1 MQFIVEVNSWEFVH
15 VDYLDVRTMDGH
27 QCDGGWFS
35 VNHHLLCLI
44 GVYVQVAEFIPDDE
58 VGDDLPPGCAVYQ
71 LADSMDCQM
80 SMQSFD
86 SQPLLIPASPSEVLV
101 GLY

>member
-1 MQFIVEVNSWEFVH
+1 MVNSWEFVH
-15 VDYLDVRTMDGH
+15 VDYLDVETMDGH

-58 VGDDLPPGCAVYQ
+58 VGDDLPILQV
-71 LADSMDCQM
+71 
-80 SMQSFD
+80 
-86 SQPLLIPASPSEVLV
+86 VLYTSWQTAWTV
-101 GLY
+101 KCPCSHLTVNPC

>member
-1 MQFIVEVNSWEFVH
+1 MVNSWEFVH
-15 VDYLDVRTMDGH
+15 VDYLDVQTMDGH

-58 VGDDLPPGCAVYQ
+58 VGDDLPILQVVCIPVGRQHGLSNVHAV
-71 LADSMDCQM
+71 
-80 SMQSFD
+80 
-86 SQPLLIPASPSEVLV
+86 I
-101 GLY
+101 